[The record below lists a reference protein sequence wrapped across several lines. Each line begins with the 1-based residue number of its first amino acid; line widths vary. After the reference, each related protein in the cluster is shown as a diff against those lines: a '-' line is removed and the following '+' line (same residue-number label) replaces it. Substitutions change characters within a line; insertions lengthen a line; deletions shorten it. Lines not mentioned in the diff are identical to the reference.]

1 MGRLDAAH
9 PPMNFAP
16 QTHSRKSHS
25 RKLRSIITRLSF
37 LALAIILFAAAPLGA
52 HVGSPDVF
60 YEGLAGPYHL
70 FVTVRVPQVIP
81 GVAEIEV
88 RSESKDVSSI
98 QVVPLRLTGQGSA
111 VAPVP
116 DIAEQSKAD
125 PQFFT
130 GTLWLMEDGALQV
143 RVMADGARG
152 KGELSVPVPSY
163 AQTVL
168 PMRKPL
174 EATMI
179 VLLLVL
185 TIGIVSIVGAGAR
198 EAKLDPGAQTPPN
211 NSRRARTI
219 MIITAIIVI
228 AAVYLGRS
236 WWNSEAV
243 DYQRNVN
250 YYTPPRAET
259 KLENGNRLIITAAGN
274 DPNWNRNINLA
285 DVIPDHGHLMHL
297 FLISVDGMNSMW
309 HLHPDRIAGG
319 KFSANV
325 QFVSAGHYQI
335 FADIVDRRGFP
346 WTLVGEVDLP
356 QMEDCT
362 AGCWPGADDSNW
374 SGVPLTS
381 ASAAANSTIAQT
393 SDGTKI
399 IWQHPPGPLK
409 SGVATQFKFIV
420 EDKNGNPVPDMEPYM
435 GMAGH
440 AEFVRSDMSVFA
452 HVHPAGSVSM
462 AALDLAQEGLPG
474 ATPAMQLQGSG
485 MQGMNVDASAKSAP
499 LPPEVS
505 FPYGFPKPGD
515 YRIFVQIKRAGQV
528 QTAAFDAHVE

>member
-1 MGRLDAAH
+1 MISTPGSR
-9 PPMNFAP
+9 
-16 QTHSRKSHS
+16 SRKVHS
-25 RKLRSIITRLSF
+25 ITARISL

-88 RSESKDVSSI
+88 RSESNDVRSI
-98 QVVPLRLTGQGSA
+98 QVVPLRLTGQGSN

-116 DIAEQSKAD
+116 DLAKQSKDD

-130 GTLWLMEDGALQV
+130 GALWLMETGALQV
-143 RVMADGARG
+143 RVLVDGARG
-152 KGELSVPVPSY
+152 KGELSVPVPSF

-168 PMRKPL
+168 PMEKPL
-174 EATMI
+174 EGVMI

-198 EAKLDPGAQTPPN
+198 EAKLDPGAQTPPI

-219 MIITAIIVI
+219 MIITAIVVI
-228 AAVYLGRS
+228 GAVYLGRS
-236 WWNSEAV
+236 WWDSEAAN
-243 DYQRNVN
+243 YQRNVN
-250 YYTPPRAET
+250 YYTPPRAVT
-259 KLENGNRLIITAAGN
+259 KLENGNRLIITAYGN
-274 DPNWNRNINLA
+274 DPNWARNVDLA
-285 DVIPDHGHLMHL
+285 YVIPDHGHLMHL
-297 FLISVDGMNSMW
+297 FLIGSPGLNSMW

-319 KFSANV
+319 AFAEDLPSIP
-325 QFVSAGHYQI
+325 AGHYQI

-346 WTLVGEVDLP
+346 WTLVGEIDLP
-356 QMEDCT
+356 QT
-362 AGCWPGADDSNW
+362 NGKPPSGDDSTW
-374 SGVPLTS
+374 FGSPLTS
-381 ASAAANSTIAQT
+381 ASANTNSTIAEE
-393 SDGTKI
+393 SDDTKI
-399 IWQHPPGPLK
+399 IWQHPTGPLI
-409 SGVATQFKFIV
+409 SGVATQFKFVV
-420 EDKNGNPVPDMEPYM
+420 EDKNGNPVTDMEPYM

-462 AALDLAQEGLPG
+462 AALDLANQGLPG
-474 ATPAMQLQGSG
+474 ASPEMQ
-485 MQGMNVDASAKSAP
+485 MQGTAMPGMSMNAPAKSAS

-515 YRIFVQIKRAGQV
+515 YRIFVQIKRSGQV

>member
-1 MGRLDAAH
+1 MSS
-9 PPMNFAP
+9 AP
-16 QTHSRKSHS
+16 RSRSRKFH
-25 RKLRSIITRLSF
+25 SIIPRLTF
-37 LALAIILFAAAPLGA
+37 LALATILFAAAPLGA

-88 RSESKDVSSI
+88 RSESNDVSSI
-98 QVVPLRLTGQGSA
+98 RVVPLRLTGQGSN
-111 VAPVP
+111 VAPTP
-116 DIAEQSKAD
+116 DIAQQSKDD

-130 GTLWLMEDGALQV
+130 GSLWLMETGALQV

-168 PMRKPL
+168 PMEKPL
-174 EATMI
+174 EGLMI

-198 EAKLDPGAQTPPN
+198 EAKLDPGAQIPQS
-211 NSRRARTI
+211 NSRRAKI
-219 MIITAIIVI
+219 VMIVTAILVI
-228 AAVYLGRS
+228 GTVYLGRS
-236 WWNSEAV
+236 WWDAEAA

-250 YYTPPRAET
+250 HYKPPRADV
-259 KLENGNRLIITAAGN
+259 KLEGENLIIRAASD
-274 DPNWNRNINLA
+274 DPNWSGTLDLA
-285 DVIPDHGHLMHL
+285 KVIPDHGHLMHL
-297 FLISVDGMNSMW
+297 FLISAGGMGEMF
-309 HLHPDRIAGG
+309 HLHPDRRADGVFAE
-319 KFSANV
+319 KLPPNLS
-325 QFVSAGHYQI
+325 GHFNI

-346 WTLVGEVDLP
+346 WTLIGEVSIP
-356 QMEDCT
+356 STECT
-362 AGCWPGADDSNW
+362 RCPGLGGDDSEW
-374 SGVPLTS
+374 SGAPLTP
-381 ASAAANSTIAQT
+381 ASAAANSTVAQT
-393 SDGTKI
+393 SDGGKI
-399 IWQHPPGPLK
+399 IWQHPTGPLK

-420 EDKNGNPVPDMEPYM
+420 EDKNGNPVTDMEPYM

-462 AALDLAQEGLPG
+462 AALDLAQQGLPG
-474 ATPAMQLQGSG
+474 ASPSMEMQGG
-485 MQGMNVDASAKSAP
+485 AMQGMSMDAPAKSAP
-499 LPPEVS
+499 LSPEVS

-515 YRIFVQIKRAGQV
+515 YRIFVQIKRSGHI
-528 QTAAFDAHVE
+528 QTAVFDAHVE

>member
-1 MGRLDAAH
+1 ML
-9 PPMNFAP
+9 
-16 QTHSRKSHS
+16 
-25 RKLRSIITRLSF
+25 LSSC
-37 LALAIILFAAAPLGA
+37 ALVIILFAAAPLGA

-88 RSESKDVSSI
+88 RSESKDVSSV
-98 QVVPLRLTGQGSA
+98 QVVPLRLTGQGSN

-116 DIAEQSKAD
+116 DITEQSKAD

-130 GTLWLMEDGALQV
+130 GTLWLMESGALQV
-143 RVMADGARG
+143 RVMAEGARG

-168 PMRKPL
+168 PMEKPL
-174 EATMI
+174 EGVMI

-219 MIITAIIVI
+219 MIITAIVVVT
-228 AAVYLGRS
+228 AVYLGRS
-236 WWNSEAV
+236 WWDSEAV

-259 KLENGNRLIITAAGN
+259 KLENGNRLTITAAGN
-274 DPNWNRNINLA
+274 DPNWNRNVDVA
-285 DVIPDHGHLMHL
+285 YVIPDHGHLMHL
-297 FLISVDGMNSMW
+297 FLISTDGMNSMW
-309 HLHPDRIAGG
+309 HLHPERIKGG
-319 KFSANV
+319 AFAEDLPPMP
-325 QFVSAGHYQI
+325 AGHYQI

-346 WTLVGEVDLP
+346 WTLVGEIDLP
-356 QMEDCT
+356 QINGKPL
-362 AGCWPGADDSNW
+362 AGDDSSW
-374 SGVPLTS
+374 AGSALTS
-381 ASAAANSTIAQT
+381 ASANVNSTIAQA
-393 SDGTKI
+393 SDGGKI
-399 IWQHPPGPLK
+399 IWQRPTGPLK
-409 SGVATQFKFIV
+409 SGVAMQFKFIAQ
-420 EDKNGNPVPDMEPYM
+420 DKNGNPVTDMEPYM

-462 AALDLAQEGLPG
+462 AALDLAQQGLPG
-474 ATPAMQLQGSG
+474 TSTSME
-485 MQGMNVDASAKSAP
+485 MQGMPMQGTNMDAPSKSGP

-515 YRIFVQIKRAGQV
+515 YRIFVQVKRAGQI

>member
-1 MGRLDAAH
+1 
-9 PPMNFAP
+9 MNFTRAK
-16 QTHSRKSHS
+16 QSQKS
-25 RKLRSIITRLSF
+25 RSIISRLSF
-37 LALAIILFAAAPLGA
+37 LSLAIILFAAAPLGA

-88 RSESKDVSSI
+88 RSQSKDVSSI

-130 GTLWLMEDGALQV
+130 GSLWLMESGALQV

-168 PMRKPL
+168 PMGRPL
-174 EATMI
+174 EGVMI

-198 EAKLDPGAQTPPN
+198 EAKLNPGAQTPPN

-219 MIITAIIVI
+219 MIVTAIVVI

-236 WWNSEAV
+236 WWDSEAV

-259 KLENGNRLIITAAGN
+259 KLENGNRLVINAAGN

-285 DVIPDHGHLMHL
+285 DAIPDHGHVMHL
-297 FLISVDGMNSMW
+297 FLVSSDGMNSMW
-309 HLHPDRIAGG
+309 HLHPEAIKGGAFAEDLPSMPAGR
-319 KFSANV
+319 
-325 QFVSAGHYQI
+325 YQI
-335 FADIVDRRGFP
+335 FADVVDRRGFP
-346 WTLVGEVDLP
+346 WTLVGEIELP
-356 QMEDCT
+356 QINSRPLS
-362 AGCWPGADDSNW
+362 GDDSSW
-374 SGVPLTS
+374 TGPTLSS
-381 ASAAANSTIAQT
+381 ATAKTNSTIAQT
-393 SDGTKI
+393 PDGTKI
-399 IWQHPPGPLK
+399 IWQHPTGPLK
-409 SGVATQFKFIV
+409 SGIATQFKFIV
-420 EDKNGNPVPDMEPYM
+420 QDKNGNPVTDMEPYM

-440 AEFVRSDMSVFA
+440 AEFVRSDLSVFA

-462 AALDLAQEGLPG
+462 AALDLARQGLPG
-474 ATPAMQLQGSG
+474 ATPEMQLQGSG
-485 MQGMNVDASAKSAP
+485 MQGMNTDASAKSGP

-515 YRIFVQIKRAGQV
+515 YRIFVQIKRAGQI

>member
-1 MGRLDAAH
+1 
-9 PPMNFAP
+9 MNFAP
-16 QTHSRKSHS
+16 KKHSRKSHS
-25 RKLRSIITRLSF
+25 IIARLSF
-37 LALAIILFAAAPLGA
+37 LAFAIILFAAAPLGA

-70 FVTVRVPQVIP
+70 FVTVRLPQVIP

-88 RSESKDVSSI
+88 RSESKDVSSV

-130 GTLWLMEDGALQV
+130 GSLWLMESGALQV
-143 RVMADGARG
+143 RVTADGARG

-163 AQTVL
+163 AQKVL
-168 PMRKPL
+168 PMEKPL

-198 EAKLDPGAQTPPN
+198 EAKLDPGAQLPPN

-219 MIITAIIVI
+219 MIITAVVVI

-236 WWNSEAV
+236 WWDSEAV

-250 YYTPPRAET
+250 YYTPPHAET

-297 FLISVDGMNSMW
+297 FLINSDGMKTMW
-309 HLHPDRIAGG
+309 HLHPERLADGTFAADVRLIPT
-319 KFSANV
+319 
-325 QFVSAGHYQI
+325 GHYQI

-346 WTLVGEVDLP
+346 WTLVGEFGVP
-356 QMEDCT
+356 SRNEGCT
-362 AGCWPGADDSNW
+362 AFCLLGGDDSDW
-374 SGVPLTS
+374 SGPLLTPS
-381 ASAAANSTIAQT
+381 TAAANSTISQT

-399 IWQHPPGPLK
+399 IWQHPSGPLK
-409 SGVATQFKFIV
+409 SGVATQFKFV
-420 EDKNGNPVPDMEPYM
+420 VQDKNGNPVTDMEPYM

-462 AALDLAQEGLPG
+462 AALHLAQQGLPG
-474 ATPAMQLQGSG
+474 ATPEMQLQGSG
-485 MQGMNVDASAKSAP
+485 MQGMSMDASAKSGP

-515 YRIFVQIKRAGQV
+515 YRIFVQVKRAGQV
-528 QTAAFDAHVE
+528 QTAAFDVHVE

>member
-1 MGRLDAAH
+1 
-9 PPMNFAP
+9 MNPAP
-16 QTHSRKSHS
+16 RSHS
-25 RKLRSIITRLSF
+25 RRFRRIITRLSSF
-37 LALAIILFAAAPLGA
+37 LLTIVLFAAAPLGA

-70 FVTVRVPQVIP
+70 FVAVRVPQVIP

-88 RSESKDVSSI
+88 RSESKDVNSI
-98 QVVPLRLTGQGSA
+98 QVVPLRLTGQGSS

-116 DIAEQSKAD
+116 DVAQQSKD
-125 PQFFT
+125 DLQFFT
-130 GTLWLMEDGALQV
+130 GSLWLMESGALQV
-143 RVMADGARG
+143 RVMVDGARG

-168 PMRKPL
+168 PMQKPL
-174 EATMI
+174 ELTMI

-198 EAKLDPGAQTPPN
+198 EAKLDPGAQLPPS
-211 NSRRARTI
+211 NSRRARII
-219 MIITAIIVI
+219 MIVTAIVVI

-236 WWNSEAV
+236 WWDAEAA

-259 KLENGNRLIITAAGN
+259 KLENGNWLVITANGN
-274 DPNWNRNINLA
+274 DPNWNRNVNLA
-285 DVIPDHGHLMHL
+285 DVIPDHGHLMHI
-297 FLISVDGMNSMW
+297 FLISTDGMNSMW
-309 HLHPDRIAGG
+309 HLHPERRADGTFAADVHLIPSGR
-319 KFSANV
+319 
-325 QFVSAGHYQI
+325 YQI

-346 WTLVGEVDLP
+346 WTLVGGVQIPDPLLYCH
-356 QMEDCT
+356 DCRLE
-362 AGCWPGADDSNW
+362 GDDSSW
-374 SGVPLTS
+374 FGAPLTPIS
-381 ASAAANSTIAQT
+381 AGSNSTLAQT
-393 SDGTKI
+393 IPSGTDI
-399 IWQHPPGPLK
+399 IWQHPAGPLK

-420 EDKNGNPVPDMEPYM
+420 EDKNGSPVSDMEPYM

-462 AALDLAQEGLPG
+462 AALDLAQRGLPG
-474 ATPAMQLQGSG
+474 TSPTME
-485 MQGMNVDASAKSAP
+485 MQGMLMQGTTMPGNSVGAPVKLAP

-515 YRIFVQIKRAGQV
+515 YRIFVQIKRSGIV
-528 QTAAFDAHVE
+528 QTGAFDVHVE

>member
-1 MGRLDAAH
+1 MIFS
-9 PPMNFAP
+9 PKK
-16 QTHSRKSHS
+16 HSRKS
-25 RKLRSIITRLSF
+25 RSIISRLSF
-37 LALAIILFAAAPLGA
+37 LSLAIILFAAAPLGA

-88 RSESKDVSSI
+88 RSESKDVRSI
-98 QVVPLRLTGQGSA
+98 QVVPLRLTGQGSN
-111 VAPVP
+111 VAPAP
-116 DIAEQSKAD
+116 DIAQQSKDD

-130 GTLWLMEDGALQV
+130 GSLWLMETGALQV
-143 RVMADGARG
+143 RVMADGTRG

-168 PMRKPL
+168 PMEKPL
-174 EATMI
+174 EGVMI

-198 EAKLDPGAQTPPN
+198 EAKLDPGAQLPQS
-211 NSRRARTI
+211 NSRRARMI
-219 MIITAIIVI
+219 MIVTAIVVI
-228 AAVYLGRS
+228 AAVYFGRT
-236 WWNSEAV
+236 WWDAEAA

-259 KLENGNRLIITAAGN
+259 KLENGNRLNITASGN
-274 DPNWNRNINLA
+274 DPNWNRNVNLA

-297 FLISVDGMNSMW
+297 FLISTDGMKTML

-319 KFSANV
+319 AFAVDVRAVPS
-325 QFVSAGHYQI
+325 GRYQI

-346 WTLVGEVDLP
+346 WTLIGELDLRST
-356 QMEDCT
+356 MEDCT
-362 AGCWPGADDSNW
+362 VGCRFGTVDDSEW
-374 SGVPLTS
+374 SGASLTT
-381 ASAAANSTIAQT
+381 ASAATNAKAAQT
-393 SDGTKI
+393 SDGGKI
-399 IWQHPPGPLK
+399 IWQHPTGPLK

-420 EDKNGNPVPDMEPYM
+420 QDKNGNPVTDMEPYM

-462 AALDLAQEGLPG
+462 AALDLAQQG
-474 ATPAMQLQGSG
+474 LQGASPSME
-485 MQGMNVDASAKSAP
+485 MQGMSMQGTAMPGTSADAPAKSAP

-515 YRIFVQIKRAGQV
+515 YRIFVQIKRSGVV
-528 QTAAFDAHVE
+528 QTAAFDVRVE

>member
-1 MGRLDAAH
+1 VGRLDAAH
-9 PPMNFAP
+9 PSMNFTP
-16 QTHSRKSHS
+16 KKHSRKS
-25 RKLRSIITRLSF
+25 RSIISRLSF
-37 LALAIILFAAAPLGA
+37 LSLAIILFGAAPLGA

-98 QVVPLRLTGQGSA
+98 QVVPLRLTGQGSN
-111 VAPVP
+111 VAPIP
-116 DIAEQSKAD
+116 DIAQQSKDD

-130 GTLWLMEDGALQV
+130 GSLWLMESGALQV
-143 RVMADGARG
+143 RVMVEGARG

-168 PMRKPL
+168 PMQKPL
-174 EATMI
+174 EVTML

-219 MIITAIIVI
+219 MIVTAIVVV

-236 WWNSEAV
+236 WWDAEAA

-259 KLENGNRLIITAAGN
+259 KLENGNRLIINAAGN

-297 FLISVDGMNSMW
+297 FLISADGMNSMW
-309 HLHPDRIAGG
+309 HLHPERITGG
-319 KFSANV
+319 AFADDLPSMP
-325 QFVSAGHYQI
+325 AGHYQI

-346 WTLVGEVDLP
+346 WTLVGGVDLP
-356 QMEDCT
+356 QINGRALE
-362 AGCWPGADDSNW
+362 GDDSTW
-374 SGVPLTS
+374 SGVALNS
-381 ASAAANSTIAQT
+381 ASAHINSATVQT

-399 IWQHPPGPLK
+399 IWQHPSGPLK

-420 EDKNGNPVPDMEPYM
+420 EDKNGNPVTDMEPYM

-440 AEFVRSDMSVFA
+440 AEFIRSDMSVFA

-462 AALDLAQEGLPG
+462 AALDLAQQGLPG
-474 ATPAMQLQGSG
+474 ASPSMEMPGMS
-485 MQGMNVDASAKSAP
+485 MQGTAMPGMSADSPAKSAP

-515 YRIFVQIKRAGQV
+515 YRIFVQIKRAGVV
-528 QTAAFDAHVE
+528 QTAAFDVHVE